1 MKNLRRTEHTKSYRS
16 ALNFSARTWWASPC
30 FPVCYVRYLG
40 KQCRQESCQEAS
52 PCSHTRWWGRSAPG
66 CSFTL
71 TKWPLLEVTVFKA
84 GRLWGTVRMEVGL
97 LGGEDGVP
105 TETSLVMES
114 PLADQHSAAELIFLL
129 SPRAF
134 WPTLPQSVT
143 LLRTHMWRRSRRPL
157 PRCTLSQINVTP
169 TDRHLCLQRWASI
182 VLTVQTL
189 S

>member
-1 MKNLRRTEHTKSYRS
+1 
-16 ALNFSARTWWASPC
+16 
-30 FPVCYVRYLG
+30 
-40 KQCRQESCQEAS
+40 
-52 PCSHTRWWGRSAPG
+52 
-66 CSFTL
+66 
-71 TKWPLLEVTVFKA
+71 
-84 GRLWGTVRMEVGL
+84 MEVGL

-169 TDRHLCLQRWASI
+169 TDRHLCLQR
-182 VLTVQTL
+182 
-189 S
+189 